1 MSEDSVNISRF
12 FDLAS
17 GVSVRI
23 RRVIESGLRERGLT
37 FAQFGALKALSLH
50 NGMSQAELA
59 SALDTDSTTAM
70 VLRTSLEK
78 KGLVARS
85 SDPGDGRIKRIAI
98 TDTGRSMLKSSEPG
112 VNAFFAKSQG
122 VVSDPDVKKAILTL
136 EKFYAFAGE
145 AVQAVASA
153 KSSSASSR
161 EPKRKGRVEAH
172 AQESAAKKSRVTK
185 LAKKADMKK
194 APAKRAT
201 GAAKRI
207 EAKPAPKA
215 PAKPAAKKARK
226 N

>member
-1 MSEDSVNISRF
+1 
-12 FDLAS
+12 
-17 GVSVRI
+17 
-23 RRVIESGLRERGLT
+23 VIESGLRERGLT
-37 FAQFGALKALSLH
+37 FAQYGALKALSLH

-112 VNAFFAKSQG
+112 VNAFFTKSQG
-122 VVSDPDVKKAILTL
+122 VVSDSDVKKAIQIL

-145 AVQAVASA
+145 AVQAVASS
-153 KSSSASSR
+153 KSASAPSR
-161 EPKRKGRVEAH
+161 EPKRKGRAEAN
-172 AQESAAKKSRVTK
+172 AKESAAKRGRVVK
-185 LAKKADMKK
+185 LAKKADKAK
-194 APAKRAT
+194 APAKRAA
-201 GAAKRI
+201 GAAKRV
-207 EAKPAPKA
+207 EAKVAPKA
-215 PAKPAAKKARK
+215 PAKTTVKKARK